1 MRTTLVLQSCT
12 FLFIACCHL
21 FGGQQ
26 PTMPTPSNSSAQPQP
41 TPNVPVVNE
50 PAAGQPG
57 QQRPR
62 HSNVRQNP
70 REQAWQLLERACT
83 SDKTTSRATAVLVL
97 GLIPNNKRS
106 AEMAEKALTDS
117 KP

>member
-1 MRTTLVLQSCT
+1 MFARIQVSKL
-12 FLFIACCHL
+12 
-21 FGGQQ
+21 G
-26 PTMPTPSNSSAQPQP
+26 
-41 TPNVPVVNE
+41 
-50 PAAGQPG
+50 
-57 QQRPR
+57 
-62 HSNVRQNP
+62 
-70 REQAWQLLERACT
+70 QLLERACT